1 MRWSAGQTFILATF
15 TFSHSAHEFLNSAH
29 DVFITGEYGLF
40 LFDDL
45 WGIDIIF
52 LLFDYSTDGCPFYR
66 FSALRS
72 CKWYDQ

>member
-1 MRWSAGQTFILATF
+1 MKWSAGQTFILATI
-15 TFSHSAHEFLNSAH
+15 TSSHSAHEFLNSVH

-52 LLFDYSTDGCPFYR
+52 CYLIIQQMD
-66 FSALRS
+66 ALS
-72 CKWYDQ
+72 IGFLH